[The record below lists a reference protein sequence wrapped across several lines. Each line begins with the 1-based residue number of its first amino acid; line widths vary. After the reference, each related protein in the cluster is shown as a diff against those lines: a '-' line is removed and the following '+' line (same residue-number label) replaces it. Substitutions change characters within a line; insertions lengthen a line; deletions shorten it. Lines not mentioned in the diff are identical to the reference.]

1 MELFWHRRDL
11 RVADNVGLAAAA
23 DRVASGDGGADA
35 AVTDD
40 SAVTND
46 ADATV
51 DAAVAPVFVFDDDVL
66 AHASDVR
73 VRRLL
78 DGLAALRDD
87 YRERGSDLLVARGD
101 PVTAIPAIAD
111 TLDADRVG
119 WNRDYSGLARE
130 RDAAVRRALDANGI
144 EREAHHDAV
153 LHDPDAI
160 RTNAGD
166 PYSVYS
172 YYWKKWTDREK
183 ADPVPTPDAEAVADS
198 GRLADAVDTVAR
210 SDSPGAAGGPVADDG
225 DAWGDDATGDDAT
238 GDDAARGD
246 SGIVDVAVGDLPSLV
261 DLGFAVPD
269 ADVGPAGTAV
279 ARERLDNF
287 LDEAVFAYEA
297 ERDYPAREATSRLST
312 FLKYG
317 EIGIRETYAAT
328 AKAMAAAE
336 SDSRAED
343 APEQVEEFQQQ
354 LAWREFYAQVLFH
367 NPEVVTANYK
377 AYEEGIEWRDDPEEI
392 AAWKRGETGYP
403 IVDAGMRQLREEAF
417 MHNRVRMIVASFLT
431 KDLLADW
438 RHGYAH
444 FRERLAD
451 HDTAN
456 DNGGWQWAA
465 STGTDAQPYF
475 RIFNPM
481 TQGERYDPDAAYI
494 KEYVPELRGVDP
506 DVVHGWHELSP
517 TQRANAAPEYPHP
530 VVDHSERRERALAM
544 YKRARG
550 EDPEE

>member
-11 RVADNVGLAAAA
+11 RVADNVGIAAAV
-23 DRVASGDGGADA
+23 DRS
-35 AVTDD
+35 
-40 SAVTND
+40 
-46 ADATV
+46 
-51 DAAVAPVFVFDDDVL
+51 AVAPVFVFDDDVL

-78 DGLAALRDD
+78 DGLAALRAA

-101 PVTAIPAIAD
+101 PATVLPA
-111 TLDADRVG
+111 LADRLGADGVV

-130 RDAAVRRALDANGI
+130 RDARVRRALNEVGVP
-144 EREAHHDAV
+144 REAHHDAV
-153 LHDPDAI
+153 LHTPDAI

-172 YYWKKWTDREK
+172 YYWKKWRDREK
-183 ADPVPTPDAEAVADS
+183 AAPRPAPDAADLVDA
-198 GRLADAVDTVAR
+198 GTLRDAVLDGNGDGV
-210 SDSPGAAGGPVADDG
+210 DGGDALDNGGNGLDG
-225 DAWGDDATGDDAT
+225 DAT
-238 GDDAARGD
+238 
-246 SGIVDVAVGDLPSLV
+246 VAVGDLPSASA
-261 DLGFAVPD
+261 LGFAEPD
-269 ADVGPAGTAV
+269 ADLGPAGTDA
-279 ARERLDNF
+279 ARERLKAF
-287 LDEAVFAYEA
+287 LDADVFAYA
-297 ERDYPAREATSRLST
+297 ADRDYPVRNGTSRLST

-317 EIGIRETYAAT
+317 EIGVREVYAAT
-328 AKAMAAAE
+328 ERARDAAADRPEDDADE
-336 SDSRAED
+336 SVA
-343 APEQVEEFQQQ
+343 EFQGQ
-354 LAWREFYAQVLFH
+354 LAWREFYTQVLYH

-377 AYEEGIEWRDDPEEI
+377 SYEEGIEWRDEPAEI

-403 IVDAGMRQLREEAF
+403 IVDAGMRQLRAEGF

-438 RHGYAH
+438 RHGYDH
-444 FRERLAD
+444 FRELLAD

-475 RIFNPM
+475 RIFNPT
-481 TQGERYDPDAAYI
+481 TQGERYDPDATYI
-494 KEYVPELRGVDP
+494 TEHVPELRGVDADLIHEWP
-506 DVVHGWHELSP
+506 DLMAV
-517 TQRANAAPEYPHP
+517 QRANAAPEYPDP
-530 VVDHSERRERALAM
+530 IVDHGERREAALAM